1 MKMKKE
7 HFAYIKQGI
16 EYTLQASARVH
27 QYETGDF
34 PRAHKVND
42 LQERFNWDMFRYTV
56 SNDFVNCILYPYLDD
71 THIATA
77 LRAICPKVTRKY

>member
-16 EYTLQASARVH
+16 EYTLAASSRVR

-34 PRAHKVND
+34 PRAHKVKD
-42 LQERFNWDMFRYTV
+42 LQTRFNWDMFRYTV
-56 SNDFVNCILYPYLDD
+56 SNDFVHCILYPYLDD
-71 THIATA
+71 THISTA
-77 LRAICPKVTRKY
+77 LWAICPKVTRRY